1 MLRMANDQDS
11 TLDTK
16 GAVIPEPRYIPVPPV
31 EIAVGEYADDQWRIA
46 IEAIDDAEREVL
58 KAREVKRRAE
68 IAYET
73 ALTGRVRV
81 QAVRD
86 LMIATDTRRPA
97 QVSRCAGVSRSR
109 STIIRNGVVR
119 EWRRRGVDPYGVVA
133 ATPTD
138 DAPDSAD
145 Q

>member
-1 MLRMANDQDS
+1 MLHMANDQDS
-11 TLDTK
+11 TLDTD
-16 GAVIPEPRYIPVPPV
+16 GSVIPDPRYIPTPQI
-31 EIAVGEYADDQWRIA
+31 EIGRTEYTDDQWRVAIA
-46 IEAIDDAEREVL
+46 AIDDAEREVL

-68 IAYET
+68 TAYEM

-81 QAVRD
+81 QIVRD

-97 QVSRCAGVSRSR
+97 RVSRCAGVSRAR
-109 STIIRNGVVR
+109 CAIIRTGVVR
-119 EWRRRGVDPYGVVA
+119 EWTRRGIDPYGVVA

-138 DAPDSAD
+138 DHPDSAD